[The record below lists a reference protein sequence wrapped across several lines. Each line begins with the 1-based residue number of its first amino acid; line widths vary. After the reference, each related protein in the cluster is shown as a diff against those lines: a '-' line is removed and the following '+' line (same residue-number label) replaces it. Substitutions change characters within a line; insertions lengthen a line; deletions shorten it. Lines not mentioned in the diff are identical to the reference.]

1 MSAVGLQPW
10 PFLFS
15 SISAGA
21 PERGAFFGAIKIEQK
36 CKFCSIES
44 GLRAHLCRMGVP
56 AVACASRIPC
66 VAPVQSLRVLY

>member
-21 PERGAFFGAIKIEQK
+21 PERGAFFGAIKIEQNVN
-36 CKFCSIES
+36 F
-44 GLRAHLCRMGVP
+44 
-56 AVACASRIPC
+56 
-66 VAPVQSLRVLY
+66 VQSRTHYTFLKLLKVLAQYGIHA